1 MRYFAHHIYTM
12 PTAITNDIK
21 ITVETSYQPPRMQVP
36 DSDYTF
42 AYRITI
48 ENHSEHSIKL
58 LKRHWYIVD
67 SLNDKTEVEGDGV
80 VGLQPELEPGES
92 HQYVS
97 GCAIRSDIGK
107 MYGTYLM
114 ERQFDGKIFEVTI
127 PEFKLIAPFRMN

>member
-1 MRYFAHHIYTM
+1 M

-21 ITVETSYQPPRMQVP
+21 ITVETSYQPPRVTIP

-42 AYRITI
+42 IYRITI

-67 SLNDKTEVEGDGV
+67 SVNDKTEVEGDGV
-80 VGLQPELEPGES
+80 VGLQPLLEPGES
-92 HQYVS
+92 HQYIS

-114 ERQFDGKIFEVTI
+114 ERQSDGDLFEVKI

>member
-1 MRYFAHHIYTM
+1 M

-21 ITVETSYQPPRMQVP
+21 ITVETAYQNSRVANP
-36 DSDYTF
+36 DGDHMF

-48 ENHSEHSIKL
+48 ENHSDYTIKL
-58 LKRHWYIVD
+58 LKRHWYIID

-80 VGLQPELEPGES
+80 IGQQPVLEPGES

-107 MYGTYLM
+107 MFGTYLM
-114 ERQFDGKIFEVTI
+114 EQQIDGKLFEVNI

>member
-1 MRYFAHHIYTM
+1 M

-21 ITVETSYQPPRMQVP
+21 ITVETSYQQPRMQMP

-48 ENHSEHSIKL
+48 ENHSEHTIKL
-58 LKRHWYIVD
+58 LKRHWYIID

-80 VGLQPELEPGES
+80 VGIQPQLEPGES
-92 HQYVS
+92 HQYIS

-107 MYGTYLM
+107 MFGTYLM
-114 ERQFDGKIFEVTI
+114 ERQFDGKLFEVKI

>member
-1 MRYFAHHIYTM
+1 M

-21 ITVETSYQPPRMQVP
+21 ITVETAYQNSRVANP
-36 DSDYTF
+36 DGDHMF

-48 ENHSEHSIKL
+48 ENHSDYTIKL
-58 LKRHWYIVD
+58 LKRHWYIID

-80 VGLQPELEPGES
+80 IGQQPVLEPGES

-107 MYGTYLM
+107 MFGTYLM
-114 ERQFDGKIFEVTI
+114 EQQIDGKLFEVTI